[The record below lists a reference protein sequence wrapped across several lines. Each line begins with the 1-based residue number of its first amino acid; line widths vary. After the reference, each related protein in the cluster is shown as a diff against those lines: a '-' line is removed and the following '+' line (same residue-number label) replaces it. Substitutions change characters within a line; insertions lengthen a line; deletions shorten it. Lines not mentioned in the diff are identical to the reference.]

1 MELSGLPP
9 VSAPLPW
16 QGDLW
21 MLLQQQLEAGQLPH
35 ALLLS
40 GPPDT
45 GKRRLALALA
55 RKLLCPQ
62 PVDGLNCGHCHACNL
77 SASGSHGDLRWL
89 EPEEKSRVIKIDQVR
104 SAVEFAGKTAS
115 FGRRK
120 VIVLAPA
127 DSMNSSAANALLKSL
142 EEPTPDTFLVL
153 VCHRL
158 QGVPATIRSR
168 CQIRKLPVPPQREAL
183 AWLDLATGE
192 RALSEQLLALAD
204 GRPMLAE
211 ALYHSGGGQQ
221 LSNLR
226 QGLQGVLSGQDA
238 APGLAAL
245 LAELDIEEL
254 LGRFATELRALVR
267 ELPPTDLCGTRG
279 RAAFGLLDE
288 VIAIQRA
295 VAGGANPNRQL
306 LSEALLARMRR
317 ELGGGGHGDKIGR
330 NRGGLQP

>member
-9 VSAPLPW
+9 VSAPMPW
-16 QGDLW
+16 QQELW
-21 MLLQQQLEAGQLPH
+21 TQLQQQFEAGQLPH

-55 RKLLCPQ
+55 RKLLCQ
-62 PVDGLNCGHCHACNL
+62 EPVDGLNCGQCHACHL
-77 SASGSHGDLRWL
+77 SAGGTHGDLCWL
-89 EPEEKSRVIKIDQVR
+89 EPGEKSRVIKIDQVR
-104 SAVEFAGKTAS
+104 TVVDFANKTAN

-127 DSMNSSAANALLKSL
+127 DSMNNNAANALLKSL
-142 EEPTPDTFLVL
+142 EEPAAETYLIL

-168 CQIRKLPVPPQREAL
+168 CQIRKLPTPAPEHAL
-183 AWLDLATGE
+183 DWLDLTTGE
-192 RALSEQLLALAD
+192 RALSEQLLTMAD

-211 ALYHSGGGQQ
+211 SLHLGGGAEQ
-221 LSNLR
+221 LAALR
-226 QGLQGVLSGQDA
+226 EGLQGLMSGQ
-238 APGLAAL
+238 GGVSQVGML
-245 LAELDIEEL
+245 LADLDIEEL
-254 LGRFATELRALVR
+254 LARVGDELRHLIR
-267 ELPPTDLCGTRG
+267 GFSPERLSGPRG

-288 VIAIQRA
+288 VLTIQRA

-306 LSEALLARMRR
+306 LVEALLAKMQR
-317 ELGGGGHGDKIGR
+317 ELGMGGQGDNMVADGGG
-330 NRGGLQP
+330 L